1 MNLMTWRVER
11 KITIVSMRRPE
22 DSLNKELQWL
32 GSTLGLISE
41 RDKDSSCFRV
51 FIELLKTAK
60 LKQSVTSDE
69 LAYKLDLSR
78 GTIVHHL
85 NRLISAGLIVPDRRG
100 YSLRVKSLSELMSL
114 IENDFQNSMKEIKK
128 VANDLDGKLGLK
140 ESFEEEKTII

>member
-1 MNLMTWRVER
+1 MTWRVER